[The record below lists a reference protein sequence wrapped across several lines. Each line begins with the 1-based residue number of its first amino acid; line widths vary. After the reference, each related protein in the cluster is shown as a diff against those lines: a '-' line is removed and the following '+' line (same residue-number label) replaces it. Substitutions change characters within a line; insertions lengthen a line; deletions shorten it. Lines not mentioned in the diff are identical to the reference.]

1 MLYLFYILLN
11 LCITIAILNNN
22 FTQPI
27 ILIMK
32 PNHLKILVVILA
44 IVSWSCKNDKK
55 EPIEETVV
63 KEVVEEPTNVISVV
77 TRSMEFQSVDTIP
90 SGWNTFKYENLSN
103 ETHFFLLDK
112 YPEGKTAENAISDI
126 APVFEEGMD
135 LINAGKA
142 EEGFAAFGK
151 LPKWYGDI
159 VFSGGTGLIAP
170 KHTAMT
176 SLKLN
181 PGYYIMECYV
191 KMPNGKFHTL
201 MGMAKP
207 IIVTEEDSGN
217 KPPIATVNIIL
228 SGEEGIT
235 YDKAISKGNQ
245 IFSVF
250 VKDQKPH
257 ENFIWHD
264 INLVKLED
272 SASED
277 VLEAWMDWSDPKGLI
292 TPVPKGIT
300 FLGGVNDMPAGNTG
314 YFYADLKLGK
324 YAFISEVPNTKSKGL
339 FKVFEVKD

>member
-1 MLYLFYILLN
+1 MNSYYLKVIALLS
-11 LCITIAILNNN
+11 I
-22 FTQPI
+22 
-27 ILIMK
+27 
-32 PNHLKILVVILA
+32 VV
-44 IVSWSCKNDKK
+44 VFNCKNDKK
-55 EPIEETVV
+55 EGIKIQNTKTVETKIIPTDYIE
-63 KEVVEEPTNVISVV
+63 IV
-77 TRSMEFQSVDTIP
+77 TRSMEFQSVDTIS

-112 YPEGKTAENAISDI
+112 YPEGKTVDNAITDI

-135 LINAGKA
+135 LINEGKP

-151 LPKWYGDI
+151 LPIWFGDI
-159 VFSGGTGLIAP
+159 VFSGGSGLIAP
-170 KHTAMT
+170 KHTAIT
-176 SLKLN
+176 AVKLE

-207 IIVTEEDSGN
+207 LIVLKEDSGN
-217 KPPIATVNIIL
+217 SPLEATVNITL
-228 SGEEGIT
+228 SGEEGIS
-235 YDKAISKGNQ
+235 YDTAITKGEQ

-272 SASED
+272 NANED
-277 VLEAWMDWSDPKGLI
+277 ALEAWMDWSDPKGLI
-292 TPVPKGIT
+292 TPVPNGVS
-300 FLGGVNDMPAGNTG
+300 FLGGVNDMPAGRTG
-314 YFYADLKLGK
+314 YFYADLKPGK

-339 FKVFEVKD
+339 FKTFEITD

>member
-1 MLYLFYILLN
+1 MKKLFLLAKMMILLVMISV
-11 LCITIAILNNN
+11 L
-22 FTQPI
+22 
-27 ILIMK
+27 
-32 PNHLKILVVILA
+32 
-44 IVSWSCKNDKK
+44 SCKTEKQR
-55 EPIEETVV
+55 EVTIEETTEIEESV
-63 KEVVEEPTNVISVV
+63 KEPSNVIDII

-112 YPEGKTAENAISDI
+112 YPEGKTAENAITDI

-135 LINAGKA
+135 LINEGKA

-151 LPKWYGDI
+151 LPAWYGDI
-159 VFSGGTGLIAP
+159 VFSGGSGLIAP
-170 KHTAMT
+170 KHTATT
-176 SLKLN
+176 SIKLD

-207 IIVTEEDSGN
+207 LIVTEEDSGN
-217 KPPIATVNIIL
+217 TPPEATINITL
-228 SGEEGIT
+228 SGEEGIS
-235 YDKAISKGNQ
+235 YDKGITKGKQ

-272 SASED
+272 YTSED
-277 VLEAWMDWSDPKGLI
+277 ALEAWMDWSDPKGLI
-292 TPVPKGIT
+292 TPVPNGVT
-300 FLGGVNDMPAGNTG
+300 FLGGVNDMPAGSKG
-314 YFYADLKLGK
+314 YFYADLKPGK
-324 YAFISEVPNTKSKGL
+324 YALISEVPKTKSKGL
-339 FKVFEVKD
+339 FKVFEVIN

>member
-1 MLYLFYILLN
+1 MKTKNQPIFILL
-11 LCITIAILNNN
+11 ILFSIFFN
-22 FTQPI
+22 
-27 ILIMK
+27 
-32 PNHLKILVVILA
+32 
-44 IVSWSCKNDKK
+44 CKNDKRT
-55 EPIEETVV
+55 EPIEETIV
-63 KEVVEEPTNVISVV
+63 EVEEVIEEPSNVIDIV
-77 TRSMEFQSVDTIP
+77 TRSMEFQSVDTIS
-90 SGWNTFKYENLSN
+90 SGWNTFKYQNLSN

-112 YPEGKTAENAISDI
+112 YPEGKSVDNAITEI

-151 LPKWYGDI
+151 LPEWFGDI
-159 VFSGGTGLIAP
+159 IFSGGSGLIAP
-170 KHTAMT
+170 KHTAT
-176 SLKLN
+176 TTIKLD

-207 IIVTEEDSGN
+207 LIVADEDSGN
-217 KPPIATVNIIL
+217 IPPEAAVNITL

-235 YDKAISKGNQ
+235 YDKTITKGKQ
-245 IFSVF
+245 VLSVF

-264 INLVKLED
+264 LNLVKLEET
-272 SASED
+272 ASED
-277 VLEAWMDWSDPKGLI
+277 ALEAWMDWSDPNGLI
-292 TPVPKGIT
+292 TPVPEGVT

-314 YFYADLKLGK
+314 YFTVDLLPGK

-339 FKVFEVKD
+339 FKVFEVIE